1 MKSLRP
7 TDEVFV
13 GELRANDRVD
23 TDCCELAD
31 APRTAQQRQA
41 ASPISAAVR
50 AGTNPR
56 RSYFGRSRSNVA

>member
-1 MKSLRP
+1 MESRGP

-23 TDCCELAD
+23 TDRCELAD
-31 APRTAQQRQA
+31 PPRTAQQRQA
-41 ASPISAAVR
+41 ASPISAPVR
-50 AGTNPR
+50 AGTNPK